1 METLATAIITF
12 FLVLLIFVPYY
23 VKFKKK
29 ERKAKEKL
37 EEAKAEGLVE
47 AYGLHP
53 KINETLC
60 IGCGSCVKACPE
72 GDVLEVV
79 EGKATIINGYKCVG
93 HGLCAQACPV
103 GAIELVL
110 GSPTKVVEVP
120 ELDENYQTNIHGIF
134 IVGELGGVGLIRN
147 AVEQAKKCIEY
158 IAKNRPKAK
167 NQNEYDVIIVG
178 AGPAGLTASLT
189 AMGYKLKYVTLEQE
203 ESIGGTILHYP
214 RQKIV
219 MTFPVELPLYGKL
232 KFYEV
237 PKETLYNLWL
247 EIAKNFSINV
257 KTGKKVVD
265 IKVSDD
271 FFSVLTEDGDV
282 YNSSN
287 VVLALG
293 RRGSP
298 KKLGVPGEE
307 LGKVSYKLIE
317 AENYNDCDI
326 LVVGGGDSAV
336 ESAMALANQRNNRIT
351 LSYRGDAFKSIKP
364 RNRERIKRYI
374 DEGEINVVFK
384 SNVKE
389 IKDKSVVLTT
399 PEGEIELPNDYVFI
413 FIGGTLPYEFL
424 KKVGINIVQKSGN

>member
-1 METLATAIITF
+1 METLATLGITF
-12 FLVLLIFVPYY
+12 ILILLVFVPYY
-23 VKFKKK
+23 LKLKKK
-29 ERKAKEKL
+29 EEIARKKL
-37 EEAKAEGLVE
+37 EEAKINGLIE

-53 KINETLC
+53 KIDQDAC

-93 HGLCAQACPV
+93 HGLCAQVCPV

-120 ELDENYQTNIHGIF
+120 EVDENYQTNVEGLF
-134 IVGELGGVGLIRN
+134 IIGELGGIGLIRN
-147 AVEQAKKCIEY
+147 AVEQAKKCMEY
-158 IAKNRPKAK
+158 IAKNRPKAETDD
-167 NQNEYDVIIVG
+167 QYDVVIVG
-178 AGPAGLTASLT
+178 AGPAGLTASLC
-189 AMGYKLKYVTLEQE
+189 AIKYKLKYITLEQE
-203 ESIGGTILHYP
+203 ENIGGTILHYP

-219 MTFPVELPLYGKL
+219 MTFPVELPMYGKL

-237 PKETLYNLWL
+237 PKETLYQTWV
-247 EIAKNFSINV
+247 EIVNKFSPKI
-257 KTGKKVVD
+257 KTGQKVVD
-265 IKVSDD
+265 IIVENGLFKI
-271 FFSVLTEDGDV
+271 LTEKGEN
-282 YNSSN
+282 YCAKN

-317 AENYNDCDI
+317 AENYNNCNI

-336 ESAMALANQRNNRIT
+336 EAAMALANQINNNVVI
-351 LSYRGDAFKSIKP
+351 SYRGDAFKSIKP
-364 RNRERIKRYI
+364 RNRERIQRYI
-374 DEGEINVVFK
+374 RENKIRVIFN

-389 IKDKSVVLTT
+389 IKPDSVILTT
-399 PEGEIELPNDYVFI
+399 PNGEVELPNDYVFI
-413 FIGGTLPYEFL
+413 FIGGTLPYDLL
-424 KKVGINIVQKSGN
+424 KRIGVKIVQKAGN

>member
-1 METLATAIITF
+1 METLATLGITI
-12 FLVLLIFVPYY
+12 FLIFVIFVPYY
-23 VKFKKK
+23 IRFRRKEELAKK
-29 ERKAKEKL
+29 KL
-37 EEAKAEGLVE
+37 EEAKIDGLVE

-53 KINETLC
+53 KIDQNVC

-93 HGLCAQACPV
+93 HGLCAQVCPV

-110 GSPTKVVEVP
+110 GSPTKVIEVP
-120 ELDENYQTNIHGIF
+120 EVDENYQTNVEGIF
-134 IVGELGGVGLIRN
+134 IIGELGGIGLIRN

-158 IAKNRPKAK
+158 IAKNRPKSET
-167 NQNEYDVIIVG
+167 QEQYDLIIVG
-178 AGPAGLTASLT
+178 AGPAGLTASLS
-189 AMGYKLKYVTLEQE
+189 ALKYKLKYITLEQE
-203 ESIGGTILHYP
+203 ENIGGTILHYP

-237 PKETLYNLWL
+237 PKETLYQAWI
-247 EIAKNFSINV
+247 EIVNKFSLNI
-257 KTGKKVVD
+257 KTEQKVVD
-265 IKVSDD
+265 IVVEDGLFK
-271 FFSVLTEDGDV
+271 VLTEKGES
-282 YNSSN
+282 YYAKN

-298 KKLGVPGEE
+298 RKLGVPGEE

-317 AENYNDCDI
+317 AENYNNCNI

-336 ESAMALANQRNNRIT
+336 ESAMALANQINNNIT
-351 LSYRGDAFKSIKP
+351 ISYRGDAFKSIKQ
-364 RNRERIKRYI
+364 RNRERIQKYI
-374 DEGEINVVFK
+374 QEGKIKVIFN

-389 IKDKSVVLTT
+389 IKPNSVILKTLN
-399 PEGEIELPNDYVFI
+399 GEIELPNDYVFI
-413 FIGGTLPYEFL
+413 FIGGTLPYDLL
-424 KKVGINIVQKSGN
+424 KKIGVKIIQKSGN